1 MAKKMSV
8 KINYEDTINYIMS
21 SLPMYQRSG
30 GAAYKAN
37 LNNTIA
43 LLDYLNNPQKKFK
56 SVHIAAQTARER
68 ITLLASIFQEAGYKQ
83 DFTHLR
89 I

>member
-1 MAKKMSV
+1 MSV

-43 LLDYLNNPQKKFK
+43 LLDYLNNPQKNSNLCILPAQNGKGAY
-56 SVHIAAQTARER
+56 HIA
-68 ITLLASIFQEAGYKQ
+68 
-83 DFTHLR
+83 
-89 I
+89 